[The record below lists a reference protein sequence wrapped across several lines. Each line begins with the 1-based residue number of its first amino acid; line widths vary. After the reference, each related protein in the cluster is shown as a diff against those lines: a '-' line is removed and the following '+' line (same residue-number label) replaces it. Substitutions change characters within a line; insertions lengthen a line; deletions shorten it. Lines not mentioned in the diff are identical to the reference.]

1 MQIFL
6 PGVDALLR
14 LPADAQRLDR
24 QDEAAELQI
33 CVHDPVPRRLIG
45 LACRRQV
52 MPGLKRR
59 HGGLG
64 VRAVDAVRHD
74 LRDGFICRRD
84 HAEHGLQA
92 PDGLSNVEVRV
103 VHPSTSWSRIPF
115 ESTMPG
121 YCTKRVES

>member
-45 LACRRQV
+45 LACRRQAGT
-52 MPGLKRR
+52 GLKRR

-64 VRAVDAVRHD
+64 IRAVDAVRHD

-92 PDGLSNVEVRV
+92 PDGLSNVEVHV